1 MLAATFLTV
10 LSAASAVV
18 ALPGHSLNSRG
29 YDVNDIDASC
39 QSTCS
44 STVTLYQSCN
54 GGTTSDCLKFCV
66 QDTFS
71 DFLTCA
77 QCNLDAKNGTE
88 SDMESVESAISSI
101 KNSCSFSADPVTGD
115 VTSPASTGSATSGS
129 DSASSRPSSASTTA
143 ASSAS
148 AAGSSDASGVA
159 SSISSSS
166 SSSAGTPSIRLLAGS
181 AGGIAALAGSLMF
194 LL

>member
-18 ALPGHSLNSRG
+18 ALPGHSLNSRE
-29 YDVNDIDASC
+29 YDINDIDASC

-71 DFLTCA
+71 DFITCA

-88 SDMESVESAISSI
+88 SDMESVESAISTI

-115 VTSPASTGSATSGS
+115 VAPASTGSATSGS
-129 DSASSRPSSASTTA
+129 DSTAASASTTA
-143 ASSAS
+143 AGSAS
-148 AAGSSDASGVA
+148 AAGSSEASGVA
-159 SSISSSS
+159 SSISNSS

-194 LL
+194 FL

>member
-18 ALPGHSLNSRG
+18 ALPGHSLSSRG

-54 GGTTSDCLKFCV
+54 GGTTSDCLKFCA

-71 DFLTCA
+71 DFITCA
-77 QCNLDAKNGTE
+77 QCNLNAKNGTE
-88 SDMESVESAISSI
+88 SDMESVESAISTI
-101 KNSCSFSADPVTGD
+101 KNDCSFSATAVTGD
-115 VTSPASTGSATSGS
+115 VT
-129 DSASSRPSSASTTA
+129 
-143 ASSAS
+143 
-148 AAGSSDASGVA
+148 
-159 SSISSSS
+159 
-166 SSSAGTPSIRLLAGS
+166 
-181 AGGIAALAGSLMF
+181 
-194 LL
+194 